1 MAEPVTLNV
10 GGTVYT
16 TSLDTLTRFP
26 DSMLAAMFS
35 GKMPTARDAHGRF
48 FIDRD
53 GKIFRH
59 VLNFLRTSRLD
70 LPAGFGETELLRRE
84 ADFYQIGPLADAL
97 RGRSGSP
104 WASEEGGG
112 RGGGLGP
119 GRGNALLHVDTAR
132 RALSVHY
139 TVREAPQVYTL
150 VARSLEVFTT
160 NIFCTAPTFFKVL
173 RAHLRVCA
181 RVGTGGDDD
190 DEEDGADD
198 DEEEEDDEDDGDEGG
213 GRRVTID
220 GAASRSDDATAATS
234 STTATSSSSSSVKS
248 ERGSAPPRRYH
259 MRLQWVSPGD
269 TRGLPAREFSRLGL
283 ARLRST
289 AGGGPP
295 RPVDSVRALTEE
307 VMQLALRAGFCLDA
321 AFPEPADL
329 LNSTTLRFVRYC

>member
-1 MAEPVTLNV
+1 MAKPVTLNV

-35 GKMPTARDAHGRF
+35 GKMPTAQDAHGRF

-84 ADFYQIGPLADAL
+84 ADFYQIGPLAEAL

-104 WASEEGGG
+104 WASEGGLGGG
-112 RGGGLGP
+112 FGP
-119 GRGNALLHVDTAR
+119 GRGNALLHVDTER

-173 RAHLRVCA
+173 RAH
-181 RVGTGGDDD
+181 
-190 DEEDGADD
+190 
-198 DEEEEDDEDDGDEGG
+198 
-213 GRRVTID
+213 
-220 GAASRSDDATAATS
+220 
-234 STTATSSSSSSVKS
+234 TSSSSSSVKS
-248 ERGSAPPRRYH
+248 DRGSAPPRRYH
-259 MRLQWVSPGD
+259 MCLQWASPGD

-283 ARLRST
+283 AKLHST

>member
-1 MAEPVTLNV
+1 MAKPVTLNV

-35 GKMPTARDAHGRF
+35 GKMPTAQDAHGRF

-84 ADFYQIGPLADAL
+84 ADFYQIGPLAEAL

-104 WASEEGGG
+104 WASEGGLGGG
-112 RGGGLGP
+112 FGP
-119 GRGNALLHVDTAR
+119 GRGNALLHVDTER

-181 RVGTGGDDD
+181 RVGTGGGGDDDDGADDEDDDDD
-190 DEEDGADD
+190 DEDNG
-198 DEEEEDDEDDGDEGG
+198 DDGGD
-213 GRRVTID
+213 RRVTID
-220 GAASRSDDATAATS
+220 GAASQGDDTNPATS
-234 STTATSSSSSSVKS
+234 SNATTATSSSSSSVKS
-248 ERGSAPPRRYH
+248 DRGSAPPRRYH
-259 MRLQWVSPGD
+259 MCLQWASPGD

-283 ARLRST
+283 AKLHST

>member
-104 WASEEGGG
+104 WASEGGGG

-181 RVGTGGDDD
+181 R
-190 DEEDGADD
+190 
-198 DEEEEDDEDDGDEGG
+198 
-213 GRRVTID
+213 
-220 GAASRSDDATAATS
+220 
-234 STTATSSSSSSVKS
+234 S